1 MGPGPDGLSRAQG
14 VASDW
19 AGRIGLRRDKG
30 AQMRAL
36 VTGGGGFLGRAI
48 AEMLLERGDE
58 VTILSRRRYPEIE
71 ALGAAGLVVDLSQ
84 DCPGLSDMLAGF
96 DVVFHVAAR
105 AGVWGARE
113 AFWSINVDGTRR
125 ILEAAQAAGV
135 SRFVHTSSPSAV
147 WSGEDEEGLSE
158 ADCPYPEQYLAFY
171 PASKGAAEQLVLA
184 ANSPKMATTA
194 LRPHLIW
201 GPRDPHLIPRLLDRG
216 RAGRLRIIGTG
227 DNKVGITYVEN
238 AAWAHLL
245 AADAL
250 SPESPNAGKAYFIT
264 DDEPVMLWTWVNALF
279 SEMDVPAVSRRISS
293 ANAARVGAVAEWVW
307 RTFRLS
313 GEPPMTRF
321 AARSMSTHHHYDL
334 SAARAD
340 FGYHQKVDPSQ
351 GWSQMI
357 TWLRSGEG

>member
-1 MGPGPDGLSRAQG
+1 M
-14 VASDW
+14 
-19 AGRIGLRRDKG
+19 RRDKG
-30 AQMRAL
+30 AEMRAL

-48 AEMLLERGDE
+48 AEMLLDRGDE
-58 VTILSRRRYPEIE
+58 VTILSRRRYPAIE
-71 ALGAAGLVVDLSQ
+71 ALGAEGLVVDLAK
-84 DCPGLSDMLAGF
+84 DTPELPDMLAGM

-105 AGVWGARE
+105 AGVWGTRE
-113 AFWSINVDGTRR
+113 AFWSVNVEGTRR

-135 SRFVHTSSPSAV
+135 PRFVHTSSPSAV
-147 WSGEDEEGLSE
+147 WSGDDEEGLTE
-158 ADCPYPEQYLAFY
+158 EDCPYPEQYLAFY

-184 ANSPKMATTA
+184 ASGPAMATTA

-216 RAGRLRIIGTG
+216 RAGRLRIIGEG

-250 SPESPNAGKAYFIT
+250 SPDSANAGKAYFIT
-264 DDEPVMLWTWVNALF
+264 DDEPVMLWPWVNTLF
-279 SEMDVPAVSRRISS
+279 SEMGVSPVTKRISS
-293 ANAARVGAVAEWVW
+293 ATAARVGAVAEWVW
-307 RTFRLS
+307 RTFRRP

-321 AARSMSTHHHYDL
+321 VARSMSTHHYYDL

-340 FGYHQKVDPSQ
+340 FGYHQKVDPSE
-351 GWSQMI
+351 GWAQMI
-357 TWLRSGEG
+357 KWLRSGQG